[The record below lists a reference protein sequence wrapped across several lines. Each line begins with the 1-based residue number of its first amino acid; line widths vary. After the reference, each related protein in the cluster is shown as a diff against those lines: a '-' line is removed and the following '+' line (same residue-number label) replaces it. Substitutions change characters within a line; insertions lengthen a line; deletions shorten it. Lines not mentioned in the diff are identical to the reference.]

1 MRKKLLI
8 IQKGVLISM
17 ISKQLYTLQIKT
29 KQNFAEN
36 LAHLRDLILQ
46 CQKGSIILAP
56 EVSLTNF
63 CYQRMSEAAEFA
75 KEATSVLLELSYEK
89 TIAITFIEQYRKK
102 FYNNLKVF
110 HKGELLHKQSKH
122 KLFPL
127 GNEHL
132 HFKAGSLE
140 EIIPFEIDRI
150 KCGAINCF
158 ELRFIE
164 LWQKVKGCDLIFVP
178 AQWGKERKEHFET
191 LCKALAI
198 TTQSFVIASDGA
210 NDSIAKGSAIIS
222 PFGSVTKDDSKEIIG
237 LKVNFNEVQQVRKFI
252 DIGL

>member
-1 MRKKLLI
+1 
-8 IQKGVLISM
+8 M
-17 ISKQLYTLQIKT
+17 ISKQLYALQFKT
-29 KQNFAEN
+29 KQNFEEN
-36 LAHLRDLILQ
+36 LITLKNLIMNCERD
-46 CQKGSIILAP
+46 SIILAP

-63 CYQRMSEAAEFA
+63 CYQRMDEAAEFS
-75 KEATSVLLELSYEK
+75 KVATETLINLSNEK
-89 TIAITFIEQYRKK
+89 TIIITMIEKYRNG
-102 FYNNLKVF
+102 FYNNAKVF

-132 HFKAGSLE
+132 HFQSGDLAE
-140 EIIPFEIDRI
+140 MAPFNIDGL
-150 KCGAINCF
+150 KCGIINCF

-164 LWQKVKGCDLIFVP
+164 LWQRLKGCDLLFVP

-191 LCKALAI
+191 LCRALAI

-210 NDSIAKGSAIIS
+210 NDNIAKGSAIIT
-222 PFGSVTKDDSKEIIG
+222 PFGYVTKDDEKEIITA
-237 LKVNFNEVQQVRKFI
+237 KANFSEIEKIRKFI